1 MTRTTKTERASVSSK
16 KIQKKRLDQLLVA
29 RGLAENRT
37 RAQALI
43 MAESLLLMIKE

>member
-1 MTRTTKTERASVSSK
+1 MAAKQRV
-16 KIQKKRLDQLLVA
+16 DQLLVA

-43 MAESLLLMIKE
+43 LAGTVYSGEASPE